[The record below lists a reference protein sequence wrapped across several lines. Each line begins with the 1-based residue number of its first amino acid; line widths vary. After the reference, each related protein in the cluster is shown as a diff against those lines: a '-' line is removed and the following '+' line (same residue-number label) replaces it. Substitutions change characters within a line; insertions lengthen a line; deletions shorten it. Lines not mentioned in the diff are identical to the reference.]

1 MPKALGGV
9 RVLVNL
15 AASRAVTVVGDGKY
29 LSTQEA
35 PELSGDSES
44 TIRRL
49 FDDGE
54 LDGYRTE
61 RGGHRRI
68 LRTSLDEF
76 LAKRA
81 GGKA

>member
-1 MPKALGGV
+1 M
-9 RVLVNL
+9 
-15 AASRAVTVVGDGKY
+15 VGDGKY
-29 LSTQEA
+29 LSTLEA
-35 PELSGDSES
+35 SVISGDSES

-61 RGGHRRI
+61 RGKHRRI

-81 GGKA
+81 GGER